1 MGYSLE
7 NMQKDVHEIADVLSQ
22 KLPTQ
27 MLKGMFHKC
36 FVNTI
41 DTTVQ
46 ETEDLPFVIT
56 GDIPAMWLRDS
67 ASQVTHYLPFLK
79 RSEALRM
86 LVRSIVQRQARYVI
100 NDAYA
105 NAFNECANGKKG
117 DDGDIT
123 EDNPMAWER
132 KYEVDSLCSMI
143 DITDSYYRASEDKT
157 VLDETIYKAFV
168 KILDVWE
175 TEQHHMER
183 SPYSFQRFDCPPTDT
198 LPHEGK
204 GNPVGYTGMTWSG
217 FRPSDDACTY
227 GYLIPANMYAVV
239 VLRKMSRLF
248 TEIWHDEMLAQRA
261 ERLAADIDDGIQ
273 KFGIVEHEKYGKIYA
288 YEVDG
293 LGNHVLMDDA
303 NVPSLLSI
311 PVIGYAS
318 ADDEIYQNTRKFVL
332 SEDNPFYFVGTQITG
347 VGSPH
352 TKHGYVWP
360 IALCIQALTS
370 KDTCEIENLAQM
382 LCTTTADTGYMHESI
397 DANDQKNFSRP
408 WFAWA
413 NSLFAHMIY
422 EKYIK

>member
-1 MGYSLE
+1 
-7 NMQKDVHEIADVLSQ
+7 
-22 KLPTQ
+22 
-27 MLKGMFHKC
+27 
-36 FVNTI
+36 
-41 DTTVQ
+41 
-46 ETEDLPFVIT
+46 
-56 GDIPAMWLRDS
+56 
-67 ASQVTHYLPFLK
+67 
-79 RSEALRM
+79 
-86 LVRSIVQRQARYVI
+86 
-100 NDAYA
+100 
-105 NAFNECANGKKG
+105 
-117 DDGDIT
+117 
-123 EDNPMAWER
+123 
-132 KYEVDSLCSMI
+132 
-143 DITDSYYRASEDKT
+143 
-157 VLDETIYKAFV
+157 
-168 KILDVWE
+168 
-175 TEQHHMER
+175 
-183 SPYSFQRFDCPPTDT
+183 
-198 LPHEGK
+198 
-204 GNPVGYTGMTWSG
+204 
-217 FRPSDDACTY
+217 
-227 GYLIPANMYAVV
+227 MYAVV
-239 VLRKMSRLF
+239 VLRKMSRLL